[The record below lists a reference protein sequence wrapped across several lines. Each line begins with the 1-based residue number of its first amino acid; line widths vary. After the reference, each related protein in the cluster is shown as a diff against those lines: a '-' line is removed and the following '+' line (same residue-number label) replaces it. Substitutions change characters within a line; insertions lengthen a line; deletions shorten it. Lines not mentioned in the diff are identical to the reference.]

1 MLYGRWFL
9 LLRLSYPKKNVLENN
24 ICIEIQSLF
33 PFPYF
38 FFSGFHCTLL
48 LLCWLLIGRLQARLS
63 CSWIWS
69 RMQQIGPDLLNS
81 LLSFFF
87 IIAVPTKPTKT
98 WRRQRKQPW
107 STRQRHP
114 HRSSSRS
121 ACRRMW
127 KNKRL
132 IRAKMTTQRNR
143 RNQDFVSCFRFFCSS
158 SRSQRCSAY
167 SSSTTIR
174 RVSKNSTFF
183 ASIMMVLLMVRGA
196 HHQRFDL
203 LMRSIK
209 VPLRRSNLA
218 KNKIRRR
225 SRRAFRGH
233 HVVLDVG
240 RNGSL
245 MLISDWK
252 FFPLIHDVR
261 LGITK
266 WNHFPRWKEKVST
279 LVGCYE
285 WESVRLMSR
294 RPRLKHK
301 TPAQL
306 IIASCA
312 YVGIEWVK
320 ECMHLVFSTMTS
332 CTQCCLFLF
341 TCSQIWDS

>member
-1 MLYGRWFL
+1 M
-9 LLRLSYPKKNVLENN
+9 LENN

-38 FFSGFHCTLL
+38 SFRDSIVLYFSFVACLLEDCRPDYRAHEYGAEWCNKLAQIYLTVFFL
-48 LLCWLLIGRLQARLS
+48 
-63 CSWIWS
+63 
-69 RMQQIGPDLLNS
+69 
-81 LLSFFF
+81 F
-87 IIAVPTKPTKT
+87 IIAAPTKPTKT

-114 HRSSSRS
+114 QQHRRSSSRS

-132 IRAKMTTQRNR
+132 IRAKMATQRNR

-167 SSSTTIR
+167 SSSTTIH
-174 RVSKNSTFF
+174 RVSINSTFF
-183 ASIMMVLLMVRGA
+183 ASITVVLLMVRGA

-218 KNKIRRR
+218 KNKIKRRPK
-225 SRRAFRGH
+225 RAFRGH
-233 HVVLDVG
+233 HVVLEVG

-266 WNHFPRWKEKVST
+266 WNHFPRKEKVST

-285 WESVRLMSR
+285 WASVRLMLE
-294 RPRLKHK
+294 RPRLKH
-301 TPAQL
+301 
-306 IIASCA
+306 
-312 YVGIEWVK
+312 
-320 ECMHLVFSTMTS
+320 
-332 CTQCCLFLF
+332 
-341 TCSQIWDS
+341 